1 MPERHDL
8 QRRRLSTLVTST
20 VRGPAGLTR
29 QGPHASLSRMAGEA
43 SLDEKLASRDFV
55 TDFVWAAR
63 TVFAQPSVALVSIAV
78 WVMPVLLN
86 RAALQSRYPVVVSV
100 GLLLLSAIMLGWV
113 GVERVFFRRR
123 REGERVALSE
133 LLADVPFFIGRFLRL
148 GLLVGMAVTPLI
160 CVLGYLVSRHDA
172 DATHAGATTGRIAVV
187 TIMVPLDLALT
198 FVTSA
203 LVFTTRSAWQALRI
217 GLAMIRQTWPRSG
230 LYLLCP
236 PLALNMLNA
245 IYPTDI
251 LVVTVVTTA
260 GLGLLALLAKG
271 AIVAFYLRER
281 PVPAAAAADID

>member
-1 MPERHDL
+1 
-8 QRRRLSTLVTST
+8 
-20 VRGPAGLTR
+20 
-29 QGPHASLSRMAGEA
+29 MAGKA

-55 TDFVWAAR
+55 ADFLWAAR

-78 WVMPVLLN
+78 WVLPVLLN
-86 RAALQSRYPVVVSV
+86 RTALQGSHPGVAAV
-100 GLLLLSAIMLGWV
+100 GMLVLCAFMFGWL

-123 REGERVALSE
+123 REGQTVALSE

-148 GLLVGMAVTPLI
+148 ALLVGMAVTPLI
-160 CVLGYLVSRHDA
+160 FAFGYLVARQNTAPTD
-172 DATHAGATTGRIAVV
+172 AGATATRIGLML
-187 TIMVPLDLALT
+187 IMVPLDLALT

-245 IYPTDI
+245 IYPTEI
-251 LVVTVVTTA
+251 LVVNVVTTA

-271 AIVAFYLRER
+271 AIAAFYLRER
-281 PVPAAAAADID
+281 PVPADPAADTD